1 MVSVTRRGL
10 LIGGGIV
17 AGAALAGLAVGF
29 GYLSTIDVEGL
40 RPTPPAGDQ
49 PVRLNA
55 WIEILKDGRIRL
67 AAPHTELGQG
77 IHTGLAMLVAEELA
91 VPLARITVE
100 HPVKPLPVY
109 ANFVLALEKRPEEMT
124 SAFDW
129 VGRRLI
135 GAIGL
140 IATGGSTATVRN
152 YVPLRQAGA
161 VARDLLQRAGAA
173 ELGLEPSEVKA
184 EAGAIVD
191 PRSGRRLD
199 YGTLAAAAA
208 RLVPQG
214 MPPLKPRTR
223 WTIIGRDA
231 PRLDIP
237 AKVDGAARFAIDQRL
252 PGLLYATVVRP
263 PRFDGTIESVES
275 TAAAAMPGVVK
286 VLPMDDAVGVIAETS
301 FQAMQAAER
310 LAIRFGGG
318 DQPGVSSAKILDAM
332 RAAANDR
339 EPGHVFSDRGDVD
352 VALADEADFEATYET
367 PYLAHATL
375 EPQSAVALDDGDTIK
390 FWSGAQSPMPMIQAA
405 RAIGRAAETHV
416 TLAGGGFGRRIE
428 GAVLQQ
434 AARLA
439 ASVPGRPVMVIWRRE
454 DDLRWGPFR
463 PAAVARLRAAIG
475 QNAKPRALKAVVATQ
490 SVVLGYSA
498 RNMPFSTGGAH
509 DKGNVEGLAELSY
522 DIPNFLVAAKHVDT
536 PVPVGFWRSVGHS
549 NTAFFVESFIDE
561 LAHRAGA
568 DPLRYR
574 MDLLGKDARL
584 RHVCKI
590 LGEAAQWSG
599 PGSGSGRGRGV
610 AIHASFRSYVGQVV
624 DVAVSP
630 EKAVKVERIVAA
642 IDCGQAINPQQ
653 VRAQLEGAIVF
664 ALSAAMAG
672 EITIENGAVTN
683 SNFHDYPMA
692 AMKDVPA
699 IETVIIDSAEPP
711 GGVGEP
717 GTPPLFPALANA
729 LFAATA
735 ERVRT
740 LPLSRHGY
748 RFA

>member
-1 MVSVTRRGL
+1 MT
-10 LIGGGIV
+10 
-17 AGAALAGLAVGF
+17 GLAVGF
-29 GYLSTIDVEGL
+29 GYLATIDVEGL
-40 RPTPPAGDQ
+40 RPTPLEGDQ

-55 WIEILKDGRIRL
+55 WIEVLKDGHVRV

-77 IHTGLAMLVAEELA
+77 IHTGLAMLVAEELE
-91 VPLARITVE
+91 VPLDRIMVE

-124 SAFDW
+124 GAFDW

-135 GAIGL
+135 GAIEL
-140 IATGGSTATVRN
+140 IATGGSTATIRN

-173 ELGLEPSEVKA
+173 QFGVMPSAVKA

-191 PRSGRRLD
+191 PRSGRRLG

-208 RLVPQG
+208 LLSPQG
-214 MPPLKPRTR
+214 IPPLKPRAQ
-223 WTIIGRDA
+223 WAVIGRDA

-237 AKVDGAARFAIDQRL
+237 GKVDGSARFAIDQR
-252 PGLLYATVVRP
+252 PAGLLHASVVRP
-263 PRFDGTIESVES
+263 PRFDGTIESLDT

-286 VLPMDDAVGVIAETS
+286 VVTMDNEAGVIAETS
-301 FQAMQAAER
+301 WQAMQAAER

-318 DQPGVSSAKILDAM
+318 DKPGVSSVQILDAM
-332 RAAANDR
+332 RAAVEDR

-375 EPQSAVALDDGDTIK
+375 EPQSAVALDDGETIK
-390 FWSGAQSPMPMIQAA
+390 FWSGAQSPMPMLQAA
-405 RAIGRAAETHV
+405 RAVGRTAETHV

-439 ASVPGRPVMVIWRRE
+439 ASVPGRPVLVVWRRE
-454 DDLRWGPFR
+454 DDLRRGPFR

-475 QNAKPRALKAVVATQ
+475 PGMKPRALKAVVATQ
-490 SVVLGYSA
+490 SVLLGYSS
-498 RNMPFSTGGAH
+498 RNMPFATGGAH
-509 DKGNVEGLAELSY
+509 DRGNVEGLADLSY
-522 DIPNFLVAAKHVDT
+522 DIPNILIAAKHVDT

-574 MDLLGKDARL
+574 MDLLAKDARF
-584 RHVCKI
+584 RHLCKA

-599 PGSGSGRGRGV
+599 PGSGNGRGRGV

-624 DVAVSP
+624 DVAVTP
-630 EKAVKVERIVAA
+630 EKAVKVERIVAV
-642 IDCGQAINPQQ
+642 IDCGQTINPQQ

-664 ALSAAMAG
+664 ALSAAMTG

-692 AMKDVPA
+692 LMKDVPA

-717 GTPPLFPALANA
+717 GTPPLFAALANA
-729 LFAATA
+729 VFAATG
-735 ERVRT
+735 ERVRA